1 MARRLIAVLVLVAS
15 ACAGV
20 LMHAGLAQAD
30 SPPPPAVVVAQG
42 LTGTTVELIWTA
54 AASGSSYNIYRDGSL
69 LTNTVATSYD
79 DTGLTP
85 LTSYAYQVATV
96 AAGLEGALSQV
107 AATTTQAAAET
118 SPPTQPGAITVSSI
132 TSSSASA

>member
-15 ACAGV
+15 PCAGV

-85 LTSYAYQVATV
+85 RSEERRV
-96 AAGLEGALSQV
+96 GKEGRSR
-107 AATTTQAAAET
+107 
-118 SPPTQPGAITVSSI
+118 
-132 TSSSASA
+132 